1 MENGVGM
8 NTTAVP
14 RYVIYTAF
22 PTFLLTNDRQSLFN
36 SLQICIIAIITRDH
50 KGVYDGPFKFAC
62 HTKSKQVRGVRLKG
76 KEGHVGL

>member
-1 MENGVGM
+1 MCDGEWGWNEHYCC
-8 NTTAVP
+8 TT
-14 RYVIYTAF
+14 
-22 PTFLLTNDRQSLFN
+22 SLFN

-76 KEGHVGL
+76 KEGHVEL